1 MPTIK
6 TRFAPSPTGDLHI
19 GGLRTALYNYLFA
32 KKNNGKF
39 ILRIE
44 DTDRARF
51 KEGSVET
58 ILTGLKWVGIKAD
71 GKIVYQ
77 SSRTDIYKKYA
88 EQLTAENKAY
98 RCFCSVEILN
108 KIREEQVKKGNP
120 AKYDRRCLE
129 LSKEEIEEKIKKNN
143 PYVVRL
149 IIPDGKTKFKDLIRE
164 NVEFNNK
171 EIDDQVLLKSDGYPT
186 YHLANVVDDHLMK
199 ISHVIRAEEWLS
211 STPKHIILYEYFGWK
226 SPEFAHIPMVLAPDK
241 SKLSKRHGA
250 MGVLEFKNQGYLPE
264 AIINFLAFLG
274 WNPGDNREIFSMQE
288 LIEEFSIDKVQKGG
302 AIFNMEKLNW
312 INGQYIRRLDT
323 DKLVELCIPYL
334 KKTKLITT
342 KINKEY
348 VEKIVVLQKDRLK
361 KVSDI
366 IEFSDFF
373 FKEKMEYDK
382 DLLKWKNMDDRELKN
397 ILEKISEIFSGVP
410 EKDFTKEKLEPIL
423 KSEAAKVGDNGKVF
437 WPLRVALSGKKASPG
452 PLEIAEILGK
462 EMCTR
467 RLKMAIKQI

>member
-1 MPTIK
+1 M
-6 TRFAPSPTGDLHI
+6 
-19 GGLRTALYNYLFA
+19 
-32 KKNNGKF
+32 
-39 ILRIE
+39 
-44 DTDRARF
+44 
-51 KEGSVET
+51 
-58 ILTGLKWVGIKAD
+58 
-71 GKIVYQ
+71 
-77 SSRTDIYKKYA
+77 
-88 EQLTAENKAY
+88 
-98 RCFCSVEILN
+98 
-108 KIREEQVKKGNP
+108 
-120 AKYDRRCLE
+120 
-129 LSKEEIEEKIKKNN
+129 
-143 PYVVRL
+143 
-149 IIPDGKTKFKDLIRE
+149 IIPEGKTKFKDLIRKD
-164 NVEFNNK
+164 VEFNNK

-226 SPEFAHIPMVLAPDK
+226 PPEFAHIPMVLAPDK

-250 MGVLEFKNQGYLPE
+250 TGVLEFKNQGYLPE

-323 DKLVELCIPYL
+323 DKLVELCISYL
-334 KKTKLITT
+334 KKTKLIT

-348 VEKIVVLQKDRLK
+348 IAKIVVLQKDRLK
-361 KVSDI
+361 KISDI
-366 IEFSDFF
+366 VEFSDFF
-373 FKEKMEYDK
+373 FKEKLEYDK
-382 DLLKWKNMDDRELKN
+382 DLLKWNGMSGGELKN

-410 EKDFTKEKLEPIL
+410 ERDFTKEKLESIL
-423 KSEAAKVGDNGKVF
+423 KAEAAKVGDNGKVF

-462 EMCTR
+462 EKSVER
-467 RLKMAIKQI
+467 VKSALEKIK

>member
-1 MPTIK
+1 M
-6 TRFAPSPTGDLHI
+6 
-19 GGLRTALYNYLFA
+19 
-32 KKNNGKF
+32 
-39 ILRIE
+39 
-44 DTDRARF
+44 
-51 KEGSVET
+51 
-58 ILTGLKWVGIKAD
+58 
-71 GKIVYQ
+71 
-77 SSRTDIYKKYA
+77 
-88 EQLTAENKAY
+88 
-98 RCFCSVEILN
+98 
-108 KIREEQVKKGNP
+108 
-120 AKYDRRCLE
+120 
-129 LSKEEIEEKIKKNN
+129 
-143 PYVVRL
+143 

-186 YHLANVVDDHLMK
+186 YHLANVIDDHLMK
-199 ISHVIRAEEWLS
+199 ISHVIRAEEWLP

-226 SPEFAHIPMVLAPDK
+226 PPEFAHIPMVLAPDK

-373 FKEKMEYDK
+373 FKEKLEYDK